1 MSTEIDT
8 VVSKHL
14 HRIAP
19 EADLDQLN
27 SDDDLGTTLDIDS
40 MDFYNMMVGISEELQ
55 IDIPE
60 EEYGQLRT
68 LKSINKFLSSQKE
81 RDEG

>member
-1 MSTEIDT
+1 MSTDIDT
-8 VVSKHL
+8 VVRRHL

-68 LKSINKFLSSQKE
+68 LKSINKFLSSRKE